1 MKILGLIPARGGSKG
16 IPLKNIVPLLGRPL
30 LAYTCESALASHCL
44 DRVIVSTDDPQ
55 IAQVAREYGAE
66 VPFLRPQELAEDH
79 TPALP
84 VVQHAIRWLQ
94 EAEGYS
100 PDAVMILQ
108 PTSPLRRAEHIIGAS
123 EVMASTGADTV
134 VSVIT
139 VPHRYNPVSLMA
151 VGEGGQV
158 MPYEPGPMILRRQD
172 KPLLYARNGP
182 VVLLVRNSTLMTDG
196 TLYGANA
203 QPYLMDEIDSFDVDT
218 QDDLI
223 IIEALLK
230 HRDR

>member
-1 MKILGLIPARGGSKG
+1 MKILGLILARGGSKG

-30 LAYTCESALASHCL
+30 LAYSCESALASNCL
-44 DRVIVSTDDPQ
+44 DRVIISTDDPQ
-55 IAQVAREYGAE
+55 IAEIAREYQVE
-66 VPFLRPQELAEDH
+66 VPFLRPQELAQDH

-84 VVQHAIRWLQ
+84 VVQHAVRWLQ
-94 EAEGYS
+94 ETEGYR

-108 PTSPLRRAEHIIGAS
+108 PTSPLRRAEHINDAS

-134 VSVIT
+134 VSVIA

-151 VGEGGQV
+151 LGKDGQL
-158 MPYEPGPMILRRQD
+158 MPYESGPIILRRQD
-172 KPLLYARNGP
+172 KPLFYARNGP
-182 VVLLVRNSTLMTDG
+182 VVLLVKHSTLMADG
-196 TLYGANA
+196 TLYGANT

-218 QDDLI
+218 NDDLI

-230 HRDR
+230 HHNR